1 VIADNGFWPTFRIS
15 ELYSDR
21 LFRLCDEA
29 HNRFKR
35 ILTLSQRT
43 GGFQAIEM
51 YACSLALRWSVKTH
65 AAAQGSGKGLGA

>member
-29 HNRFKR
+29 YNRFKR
-35 ILTLSQRT
+35 I
-43 GGFQAIEM
+43 AIEM
-51 YACSLALRWSVKTH
+51 YARGLALRWSVKTH
-65 AAAQGSGKGLGA
+65 AAAQGSEKGLGA